1 MKQLIAIIG
10 IILMSCVIISAVII
24 PANADS
30 SNAYQIAQAF
40 DEQDNVYV
48 IKENNGSLSV
58 YLEGE
63 SEPIITTETNVSVL
77 PKNDQKELE
86 QGVRVKGE
94 KALQKALED
103 YCS

>member
-1 MKQLIAIIG
+1 MKQLIAITG

-63 SEPIITTETNVSVL
+63 S
-77 PKNDQKELE
+77 
-86 QGVRVKGE
+86 
-94 KALQKALED
+94 
-103 YCS
+103 